1 MESARERRKTPI
13 PCDQCRKRKVRCDY
27 SNPCERCQTSS
38 LACTYTSVRKKR
50 GPKRGRGSIVEQLRA
65 QGYAET
71 AAVGSASYTTQPG
84 PLPPSTPITPAT
96 LDPLLPPSS
105 TALQAEWSTP
115 GDAIGNDYFS
125 FDDFA
130 QNVLASSNWPLPQGS
145 EPWRQLPGPHGLS
158 SVGTPSATDQYASP
172 LSHLTTVSLQQ
183 HASANF
189 EASELAQRSVEL
201 FFTHMYPI
209 YSIVERRKVE
219 TLMEDPSSATRSE
232 SCLMWSICAMTI
244 MHVDRWP
251 GLSSEQRVSA
261 SRHFIRKCLEA
272 RLEVDLAESA
282 TYNDVLTS
290 LFVGIALFELKCR
303 KASWFHVREAITLA
317 HAAGL
322 EEVGQNVSLTHDERL
337 RQQRAYVLL
346 FITERGACV
355 LDEFPV
361 STLNTPDLPHDSC
374 ADEDPLIASGLQSL
388 YNLFAMLDYNFVK
401 LWNDPA
407 RFASTDKGY
416 PELAAL
422 QDHLRE
428 PMDLHGVSD
437 IQRADVLITQ
447 QWLRLVFWQ
456 AALKK
461 GLITTSNTHPAFSY
475 DYPLTIASTLCD
487 IVKSLPPIA
496 IQVHGLGIFE
506 KEFEIAYSLL
516 DTLTFSNTAH
526 GIEHHENLRYLLLSL
541 SADPSS
547 RQIYVRTLEKK
558 MGGSAEP
565 RKYRSLAGVQLLRD
579 DSGSRQTSRRQSTAV
594 LASARR

>member
-1 MESARERRKTPI
+1 MDSARERRRAPL
-13 PCDQCRKRKVRCDY
+13 PCDNCRTRKIRCDY
-27 SNPCERCQTSS
+27 SNPCERCLSS
-38 LACTYTSVRKKR
+38 GLTCTYTSVRKKR
-50 GPKRGRGSIVEQLRA
+50 GPKRGRGSVVEQLRA
-65 QGYAET
+65 QGYAEPPLHGNT
-71 AAVGSASYTTQPG
+71 ASTARPT
-84 PLPPSTPITPAT
+84 PLPPSTPVTPVT
-96 LDPLLPPSS
+96 FDPLLPPTS
-105 TALQAEWSTP
+105 TAPQTEWSTP
-115 GDAIGNDYFS
+115 GDGIVNDYFS

-130 QNVLASSNWPLPQGS
+130 QNVLSSSNWPLPELN
-145 EPWRQLPGPHGLS
+145 EPWPQLPGSHGLG
-158 SVGTPSATDQYASP
+158 SVTTPSGTDQYASP

-183 HASANF
+183 QTTSTF

-209 YSIVERRKVE
+209 YPIVERRKVE
-219 TLMEDPSSATRSE
+219 GLMEDPLSATRSE
-232 SCLMWSICAMTI
+232 SCLMWAICAMTI

-261 SRHFIRKCLEA
+261 SRHYIRKCLEA

-282 TYNDVLTS
+282 SYNDVLTS

-322 EEVGQNVSLTHDERL
+322 EQVGQDSSLTNDERL
-337 RQQRAYVLL
+337 RRQRAYVLL

-361 STLNTPDLPHDSC
+361 STLNTPDLPHASC

-388 YNLFAMLDYNFVK
+388 YNLFATLDFNFVK
-401 LWNDPA
+401 LWNDHT
-407 RFASTDKGY
+407 RFGSTDKGY

-428 PMDLHGVSD
+428 PIDLQGVSD

-461 GLITTSNTHPAFSY
+461 GLVSTSNTHPAFSY
-475 DYPLTIASTLCD
+475 DYPLTIASSLCD

-579 DSGSRQTSRRQSTAV
+579 DSGSRQTSRRQSTAII
-594 LASARR
+594 ASGRK